1 MEQKEIFE
9 REYEKLNT
17 KQKEAVETLD
27 GAVMV
32 VAWPWTGKTQ
42 IIGMR
47 TANIIQHFVKDLSTS
62 LHFARDDKKVHL
74 NWGGL
79 RERKKL

>member
-32 VAWPWTGKTQ
+32 VA
-42 IIGMR
+42 
-47 TANIIQHFVKDLSTS
+47 
-62 LHFARDDKKVHL
+62 
-74 NWGGL
+74 
-79 RERKKL
+79 